1 MPVVDYYAVLG
12 VVLQASQ
19 DEIKKAY
26 RALALQYH
34 PDRNRGNRQAEQK
47 IREVNA
53 AYEILGDPD
62 ARKTYDR
69 MRLGYVEP
77 MVHRRDRDPEPEPE
91 ESITPSVALQRMEDT
106 LREESRKQLFMV
118 LIRNTQKIKDELGI
132 IRERVIRAQGYDTF
146 LEKIVLQRGQEVL
159 DELVSAELT
168 QRRERLVDI
177 AVEMVCSAVPGSFRG
192 EDQMD
197 QVRRSLGQAYQEG
210 WIQGYEQACELLY
223 ERR

>member
-91 ESITPSVALQRMEDT
+91 ESISPSVVLQRMEET

-118 LIRNTQKIKDELGI
+118 LIRNTQKIKEELGI

-146 LEKIVLQRGQEVL
+146 LEKIVIQRGREVL
-159 DELVSAELT
+159 EELVSVELK

-192 EDQMD
+192 EEQMD
-197 QVRRSLGQAYQEG
+197 QVRRNLGQAYQEG

>member
-1 MPVVDYYAVLG
+1 MAVVDYYAVLG
-12 VVLQASQ
+12 VALQASQ
-19 DEIKKAY
+19 EEIKKAY
-26 RALALQYH
+26 RTLALQFH

-69 MRLGYVEP
+69 LRLGHEEP
-77 MVHRRDRDPEPEPE
+77 TVFRRDREQEPEPQ
-91 ESITPSVALQRMEDT
+91 ESVSPSVVLYRMEET

-118 LIRNTQKIKDELGI
+118 LIRNTAKIKEELEI
-132 IRERVIRAQGYDTF
+132 IRERAIRAQGYDTF
-146 LEKIVLQRGQEVL
+146 LEKIVHQRGREVL
-159 DELVSAELT
+159 EELVSDELK
-168 QRRERLVDI
+168 QRRERLVDV
-177 AVEMVCSAVPGSFRG
+177 AVEMVCSAVPGSIQG
-192 EDQMD
+192 SEQMD